1 MNFMKLDLFACANI
15 GMLVLGFFINTN
27 QAANAG
33 NKPDVNFSKTIAK
46 TELVS
51 QHPGSNQGGQVVE
64 SGKYHLEF
72 VPQPE
77 ANGTHMDLFLQTG
90 NNHEAIPNAKVTAQV
105 QMPDGTQK
113 TLPLKYDTKGKHYTA
128 LLAGKASGQYQVKIN
143 ADIKGEKVSG
153 RFSFKR

>member
-1 MNFMKLDLFACANI
+1 MKFMKLGLFVCANI
-15 GMLVLGFFINTN
+15 GMLLLGVFINNN
-27 QAANAG
+27 QAANAS
-33 NKPDVNFSKTIAK
+33 NNSDVYSSKNVAK

-51 QHPGSNQGGQVVE
+51 QHPSSNQGGQVVE

-72 VPQPE
+72 VPEPE
-77 ANGTHMDLFLQTG
+77 ANGTHMDFFLQRG
-90 NNHEAIPNAKVTAQV
+90 NNHQAIPNAKVTAQV

-143 ADIKGEKVSG
+143 ADIKGEKVNG